1 MTNWFYYLGKIITGF
16 IFRIW
21 FHIEF
26 HGQENQPQDRG
37 YILCC
42 NHRSAL
48 DPVLIAQ
55 KIKKPIRYMAKME
68 LFQNPFVGFIIRH
81 LGAFPVARG
90 KGDDIKQGFKVILT
104 AIDEVKSG
112 VSICVFPEGTRSHD
126 DQLLRFKSGAAVIA
140 SQSGGDLLPAAIW
153 YEGKKFRSRVVIRYG
168 KPIAN
173 SQILIEENST
183 KQIKVVVALLRDE
196 VEKLLEETRSCELK

>member
-26 HGQENQPQDRG
+26 HGQENQPQNRG

-68 LFQNPFVGFIIRH
+68 LFQNPFIGFIIRH

-90 KGDDIKQGFKVILT
+90 KGDT
-104 AIDEVKSG
+104 SAIDTAVETVKSG
-112 VSICVFPEGTRSHD
+112 RVLGLFPEGTRSHD

-140 SQSGGDLLPAAIW
+140 SQSGGDLLPVAIW

-183 KQIKVVVALLRDE
+183 MQIKVVVALLRDE

>member
-68 LFQNPFVGFIIRH
+68 LFQNPFIGFIIRH

-90 KGDDIKQGFKVILT
+90 KGDT
-104 AIDEVKSG
+104 SAIDTAVETVKSG
-112 VSICVFPEGTRSHD
+112 RVLGLFPEGTRSHD

-140 SQSGGDLLPAAIW
+140 SQSGGDLLPASIC
-153 YEGKKFRSRVVIRYG
+153 YVGKKFRSSVVIRYG

>member
-90 KGDDIKQGFKVILT
+90 KGDT
-104 AIDEVKSG
+104 SAIDTAVETVKSG
-112 VSICVFPEGTRSHD
+112 RVLGLFPE
-126 DQLLRFKSGAAVIA
+126 LLRFKSGAAVIA

>member
-1 MTNWFYYLGKIITGF
+1 MTNWCYYLGKIITGF

-90 KGDDIKQGFKVILT
+90 KEMCIRDRYAKSIL
-104 AIDEVKSG
+104 VLFFNKS
-112 VSICVFPEGTRSHD
+112 VFEKICILPIQYIFPFT
-126 DQLLRFKSGAAVIA
+126 GAVT
-140 SQSGGDLLPAAIW
+140 
-153 YEGKKFRSRVVIRYG
+153 
-168 KPIAN
+168 
-173 SQILIEENST
+173 QIEQ
-183 KQIKVVVALLRDE
+183 K
-196 VEKLLEETRSCELK
+196 

>member
-1 MTNWFYYLGKIITGF
+1 MINWFYYFGKAVTGF
-16 IFRIW
+16 IFRFW

-26 HGQENQPQDRG
+26 YGQENQPQDRG

-68 LFQNPFVGFIIRH
+68 LFQNKFVSFIIRH

-90 KGDDIKQGFKVILT
+90 KGDTSAIET
-104 AIDEVKSG
+104 AVETVKSG
-112 VSICVFPEGTRSHD
+112 RVLGLFPEGTRSHD

-153 YEGKKFRSRVVIRYG
+153 YGGKGFRSKVVIRYG

-173 SQILIEENST
+173 SRILIEENSA
-183 KQIKVVVALLRDE
+183 KQVKAAVALLRDE
-196 VEKLLEETRSCELK
+196 VEKLLEETRLCESK

>member
-1 MTNWFYYLGKIITGF
+1 MINWFYYFGKAVTGF
-16 IFRIW
+16 IFRFW

-26 HGQENQPQDRG
+26 YGQENQPQDRG

-68 LFQNPFVGFIIRH
+68 LFQNKFVSFIIRH

-90 KGDDIKQGFKVILT
+90 KGDTSAIET
-104 AIDEVKSG
+104 AVETVKSG
-112 VSICVFPEGTRSHD
+112 RVLGLFPEGTRSHD

-140 SQSGGDLLPAAIW
+140 SQNGGDLLPAAIW
-153 YEGKKFRSRVVIRYG
+153 YGGKGFRSKVVIRYG

-173 SQILIEENST
+173 SRILIEENSA
-183 KQIKVVVALLRDE
+183 KQVKAAVALLRDE
-196 VEKLLEETRSCELK
+196 VEKLLEETRLCESK

>member
-1 MTNWFYYLGKIITGF
+1 MTNWFYLGKIITGF

-26 HGQENQPQDRG
+26 HGQENQPQNRG

-68 LFQNPFVGFIIRH
+68 LFQNPFIGFIIRH

-90 KGDDIKQGFKVILT
+90 KGDT
-104 AIDEVKSG
+104 SAIDTAVETVKSG
-112 VSICVFPEGTRSHD
+112 RVLGLFPEGTRSHD

-140 SQSGGDLLPAAIW
+140 SQSGGDLLPVAIW

>member
-1 MTNWFYYLGKIITGF
+1 MINWFYYFGKAVTGL
-16 IFRIW
+16 IFRFW

-26 HGQENQPQDRG
+26 YGQENQPQDRG

-68 LFQNPFVGFIIRH
+68 LFQNKFVSFIIRH

-90 KGDDIKQGFKVILT
+90 KGDTSAIET
-104 AIDEVKSG
+104 AVETVKSG
-112 VSICVFPEGTRSHD
+112 RVLGLFPEGTRSHD

-153 YEGKKFRSRVVIRYG
+153 YGGKGFRSKVVIRYG

-173 SQILIEENST
+173 SRILIEENSA
-183 KQIKVVVALLRDE
+183 KQVKAAVALLRDE
-196 VEKLLEETRSCELK
+196 GEKLLEETRLCESK

>member
-1 MTNWFYYLGKIITGF
+1 MTNWFYYFGKAVTGL
-16 IFRIW
+16 IFRFW

-26 HGQENQPQDRG
+26 YGQENQPQDRG

-68 LFQNPFVGFIIRH
+68 LFQNKFVSFIIRH

-90 KGDDIKQGFKVILT
+90 KGDTSAIET
-104 AIDEVKSG
+104 AVETVKSG
-112 VSICVFPEGTRSHD
+112 WVLGLFPEGTRSHD

-153 YEGKKFRSRVVIRYG
+153 YGGKGFRSKVVIRYG

-173 SQILIEENST
+173 SRILIEENSA
-183 KQIKVVVALLRDE
+183 KQVKAAVALLRDE
-196 VEKLLEETRSCELK
+196 VEKLLEETRLCESK

>member
-1 MTNWFYYLGKIITGF
+1 M
-16 IFRIW
+16 
-21 FHIEF
+21 
-26 HGQENQPQDRG
+26 
-37 YILCC
+37 
-42 NHRSAL
+42 
-48 DPVLIAQ
+48 
-55 KIKKPIRYMAKME
+55 
-68 LFQNPFVGFIIRH
+68 
-81 LGAFPVARG
+81 ARG
-90 KGDDIKQGFKVILT
+90 KGDT
-104 AIDEVKSG
+104 SAIDTAVETVKSG
-112 VSICVFPEGTRSHD
+112 RVLGLFPEGTRSHD

-168 KPIAN
+168 KPNAN

>member
-26 HGQENQPQDRG
+26 HGQENQPQNRG

-68 LFQNPFVGFIIRH
+68 LFQNPFIGFIIRH

-90 KGDDIKQGFKVILT
+90 KGDT
-104 AIDEVKSG
+104 SAIDTAVETVKSG
-112 VSICVFPEGTRSHD
+112 RVLGLFPEGTRSHD

-140 SQSGGDLLPAAIW
+140 SQSGGDLLPVAIW

>member
-26 HGQENQPQDRG
+26 HGQENQPQNRG

-68 LFQNPFVGFIIRH
+68 LFQNPFIGFIIRH

-90 KGDDIKQGFKVILT
+90 KGDT
-104 AIDEVKSG
+104 SAIDTAVETVKSG
-112 VSICVFPEGTRSHD
+112 RVLGLFPEGTRSHD
-126 DQLLRFKSGAAVIA
+126 DQLLRFKSGATVIA
-140 SQSGGDLLPAAIW
+140 SQSGGDLLPVAIW

>member
-68 LFQNPFVGFIIRH
+68 LFQNPFIGFIIRH

-90 KGDDIKQGFKVILT
+90 KGDT
-104 AIDEVKSG
+104 SAIDTAVETVKSG
-112 VSICVFPEGTRSHD
+112 RVLGLFPEGTRSHD

-140 SQSGGDLLPAAIW
+140 SQSGGDLLPVAIW

-183 KQIKVVVALLRDE
+183 KQIKVVVALWRDE
-196 VEKLLEETRSCELK
+196 VDNLLEETRSCELK

>member
-1 MTNWFYYLGKIITGF
+1 MINWFYYFGKAVTGL
-16 IFRIW
+16 IFRFW

-26 HGQENQPQDRG
+26 YGQENQPQDRG

-68 LFQNPFVGFIIRH
+68 LFQNKFVSFIIRH

-90 KGDDIKQGFKVILT
+90 KGDTSAIET
-104 AIDEVKSG
+104 AVETVKSG
-112 VSICVFPEGTRSHD
+112 RVLGLFPEGTRSHD

-153 YEGKKFRSRVVIRYG
+153 YGGKGFRSKVVIRYG

-173 SQILIEENST
+173 SRILIEENSA
-183 KQIKVVVALLRDE
+183 KQVKAAVALLRDE
-196 VEKLLEETRSCELK
+196 VEKLLEETRLCESK

>member
-90 KGDDIKQGFKVILT
+90 KGDT
-104 AIDEVKSG
+104 SAIDTAVETVKSG
-112 VSICVFPEGTRSHD
+112 RVLGLFPEGTRSHD
-126 DQLLRFKSGAAVIA
+126 DQLLRFNSGAAVIA

-173 SQILIEENST
+173 SQILIEENSA
-183 KQIKVVVALLRDE
+183 KQIQVVVALLRDE

>member
-16 IFRIW
+16 IFRIC

-26 HGQENQPQDRG
+26 HGQENQPQNRG

-68 LFQNPFVGFIIRH
+68 LFQNPFIGFIIRH

-90 KGDDIKQGFKVILT
+90 KGDT
-104 AIDEVKSG
+104 SAIDTAVETVKSG
-112 VSICVFPEGTRSHD
+112 RVLGLFPEGTRSHD

-140 SQSGGDLLPAAIW
+140 SQSGGDLLPVALW

>member
-90 KGDDIKQGFKVILT
+90 KGDT
-104 AIDEVKSG
+104 SAIDTAVETVKNG
-112 VSICVFPEGTRSHD
+112 RVLGLFPEGTRSHD
-126 DQLLRFKSGAAVIA
+126 DQ
-140 SQSGGDLLPAAIW
+140 LLPAAIW

>member
-1 MTNWFYYLGKIITGF
+1 
-16 IFRIW
+16 
-21 FHIEF
+21 
-26 HGQENQPQDRG
+26 
-37 YILCC
+37 
-42 NHRSAL
+42 
-48 DPVLIAQ
+48 
-55 KIKKPIRYMAKME
+55 MAKME
-68 LFQNPFVGFIIRH
+68 LFQNPFIGFIIRH

-90 KGDDIKQGFKVILT
+90 KGDT
-104 AIDEVKSG
+104 SAIDTAVETVKSG
-112 VSICVFPEGTRSHD
+112 RVLGLFPEGTRSHD

-140 SQSGGDLLPAAIW
+140 SQSGGLLPVAIW

>member
-1 MTNWFYYLGKIITGF
+1 MINWFYYFGKAVTGL
-16 IFRIW
+16 IFRFW

-26 HGQENQPQDRG
+26 YGQENQPQDRG

-55 KIKKPIRYMAKME
+55 KIKRPIRYMAKME
-68 LFQNPFVGFIIRH
+68 LFQNKFVSFIIRH

-90 KGDDIKQGFKVILT
+90 KGDTSAIET
-104 AIDEVKSG
+104 AVETVKSG
-112 VSICVFPEGTRSHD
+112 RVLGLFPEGTRSHD
-126 DQLLRFKSGAAVIA
+126 DQLLRFKSGAALIA

-153 YEGKKFRSRVVIRYG
+153 YGGKGFRSKVVIRYG

-173 SQILIEENST
+173 SRILIEENSA
-183 KQIKVVVALLRDE
+183 KQVKAAVALLRDE
-196 VEKLLEETRSCELK
+196 VEKLLEETRLCESK

>member
-1 MTNWFYYLGKIITGF
+1 MINWFYYFGKAVTGL
-16 IFRIW
+16 IFRFW

-26 HGQENQPQDRG
+26 YGQENQPQDRG

-68 LFQNPFVGFIIRH
+68 LFQNKFVSFIIRH

-90 KGDDIKQGFKVILT
+90 KGDTSAIET
-104 AIDEVKSG
+104 AVETVKSG
-112 VSICVFPEGTRSHD
+112 RVLGLFPEGTRSHD

-153 YEGKKFRSRVVIRYG
+153 YGGKGFRSKVVIRYG

-173 SQILIEENST
+173 SRILIEENSA
-183 KQIKVVVALLRDE
+183 KKVKAAVALLRDE
-196 VEKLLEETRSCELK
+196 VEKLLEETRLCESK

>member
-1 MTNWFYYLGKIITGF
+1 MTNWFYYFGKAVTGL
-16 IFRIW
+16 IFRFW

-26 HGQENQPQDRG
+26 YGQENQPQDRG

-68 LFQNPFVGFIIRH
+68 LFQNKFVSFIIRH

-90 KGDDIKQGFKVILT
+90 KGDTSAIET
-104 AIDEVKSG
+104 AVETVKSG
-112 VSICVFPEGTRSHD
+112 RVLGLFPEGTRSHD

-153 YEGKKFRSRVVIRYG
+153 YGGKGFRSKVVIRYG

-173 SQILIEENST
+173 SRILIEENSA
-183 KQIKVVVALLRDE
+183 KQVKAAVALLRDE
-196 VEKLLEETRSCELK
+196 VEKLLEETRLCESK

>member
-90 KGDDIKQGFKVILT
+90 KGDT
-104 AIDEVKSG
+104 SAIDTAVETVKSG
-112 VSICVFPEGTRSHD
+112 RVLGLFPEGTRSHD

-173 SQILIEENST
+173 SQILIVENST
-183 KQIKVVVALLRDE
+183 KQIKGVVALFGDE
-196 VEKLLEETRSCELK
+196 VEKHLEENT

>member
-26 HGQENQPQDRG
+26 HGQENQPQNRG

-55 KIKKPIRYMAKME
+55 KINKPIRYMAKME
-68 LFQNPFVGFIIRH
+68 LFQNPFIGFIIRH

-90 KGDDIKQGFKVILT
+90 KGDT
-104 AIDEVKSG
+104 SAIDTAVETVKSG
-112 VSICVFPEGTRSHD
+112 RVLGLFPEGTRSHD